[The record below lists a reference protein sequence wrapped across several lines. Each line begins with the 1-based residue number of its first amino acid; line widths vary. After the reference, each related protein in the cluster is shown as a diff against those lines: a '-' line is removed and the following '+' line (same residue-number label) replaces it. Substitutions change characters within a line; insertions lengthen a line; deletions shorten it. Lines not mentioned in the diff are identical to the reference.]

1 MQSDVLKVAL
11 ERGILSQEQAGAL
24 RRLSEE
30 ITQQAETARDTL
42 IAPRNDELVRTQD
55 DEDLKFI
62 GGFGDIFVT
71 IGLGLFLGALAYF
84 SSKIGGFLGSQD
96 VEGAEAACLVTG
108 GTTWLLAEYFTRK
121 RRMALPS
128 IVMLLVFIVCCF
140 IFFEVLLF
148 GQKGESIFRTMD
160 TTFNSASSDLIK
172 RWIVFGRIFATCV
185 ATSILAVVYYWRFR
199 VPIAVAG
206 SVAVLGVVVIF
217 LIATISPDFAK
228 QYTRYVILLFGL
240 GVFALAMRFDMSDPL
255 RRTRRTDIAFWLH
268 LLAAP
273 LIVHPLLNPVVQGNA
288 LTGEQAALIIAVFLL
303 LGGVAIVIDR
313 RAVLVSSMS
322 YAGISF
328 IALVKNTGLTSFV
341 SESVPLTL
349 LTLGG
354 FILLIS
360 VGWHP
365 IRRIALSWLPAEFT
379 RRLYNPYAGAVPSS
393 AFAGTS
399 TSP

>member
-1 MQSDVLKVAL
+1 MQGDVLKVAL
-11 ERGILSQEQAGAL
+11 ERGILSREQAEAL

-30 ITQQAETARDTL
+30 IGWKAETVRDN
-42 IAPRNDELVRTQD
+42 IVAPRSDEPARLQD
-55 DEDLKFI
+55 DEDLKFV

-84 SSKIGGFLGSQD
+84 SSKIGGFVGSPNIEG
-96 VEGAEAACLVTG
+96 VEATCLVTG
-108 GTTWLLAEYFTRK
+108 SATWLLAEYFTRK

-128 IVMLLVFIVCCF
+128 IVMLLIFIVCCF
-140 IFFEVLLF
+140 VFFEVMLL
-148 GQKGESIFRTMD
+148 GQKDENIFKTIG
-160 TTFNSASSDLIK
+160 TTFNSTDPDLTK
-172 RWIVFGRIFATCV
+172 RWVVFGRTFAACT
-185 ATSILAVVYYWRFR
+185 ATSIFAVVYYWRFR

-206 SVAVLGVVVIF
+206 AVAVLLAIVVS
-217 LIATISPDFAK
+217 LISAISPDFAK
-228 QYTRYVILLFGL
+228 QYARYVILLYGL
-240 GVFALAMRFDMSDPL
+240 VVFTLAMRFDMSDPL

-273 LIVHPLLNPVVQGNA
+273 LIVHPLLSPVVQGDT
-288 LTGEQAALIIAVFLL
+288 LTGGQAVLIIAVFLL
-303 LGGVAIVIDR
+303 LGVVAVVIDR

-322 YAGISF
+322 YAGISL
-328 IALVKNTGLTSFV
+328 ATLVKRTGLESFV

-365 IRRIALSWLPAEFT
+365 IRRLVLSKLPAGFT
-379 RRLYNPYAGAVPSS
+379 RHLYNPYALGAVLQ
-393 AFAGTS
+393 
-399 TSP
+399 